1 MKPDSLRNWAL
12 KSAIADA
19 RAQVSRARS
28 EAARFR
34 YDYGYQMP
42 CDVLA
47 KRLANINQVYT
58 QRAAMRP
65 LGVSMTLIAVDDEFG
80 PMVYKTD
87 PAGYY
92 ASHLAIGAGPK
103 MQEVNNWMEK
113 RISNNSDSD
122 QKQVKTLSN
131 SELIEVA
138 ITALSSVLSM
148 DFKKNEVEIGIVEKK
163 ADQGFGSGL
172 FRTLTEDEI
181 DERLIHIAESG

>member
-1 MKPDSLRNWAL
+1 
-12 KSAIADA
+12 
-19 RAQVSRARS
+19 
-28 EAARFR
+28 
-34 YDYGYQMP
+34 MP

-113 RISNNSDSD
+113 RISNNSDND
-122 QKQVKTLSN
+122 QKQVKDLSN

-138 ITALSSVLSM
+138 ITALSSVLSV
-148 DFKKNEVEIGIVEKK
+148 DFKKNEIEIGIVEKK

-172 FRTLTEDEI
+172 FRMLTEDEI